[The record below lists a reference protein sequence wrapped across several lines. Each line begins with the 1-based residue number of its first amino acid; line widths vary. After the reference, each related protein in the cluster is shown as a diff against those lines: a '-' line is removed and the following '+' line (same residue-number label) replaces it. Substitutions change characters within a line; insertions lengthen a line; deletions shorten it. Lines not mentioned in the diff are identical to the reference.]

1 MNKCVV
7 QLDARTGVFLA
18 LGQGRQEDK
27 KYKVF
32 LGYTVSLGLAWAVQD
47 PVLKANKEALDKWV
61 YAPSSNAGCL
71 VKKS

>member
-32 LGYTVSLGLAWAVQD
+32 LGYTVSLGLAWAAQD
-47 PVLKANKEALDKWV
+47 PVLKSKQRSIK
-61 YAPSSNAGCL
+61 
-71 VKKS
+71 